1 MLVLTRRP
9 DEGDKS
15 TIVIGADISVTVVE
29 VRGEQVRIG
38 ITAPSDVTIHR
49 EEVWLQIQDR

>member
-9 DEGDKS
+9 HEGDKS

-29 VRGEQVRIG
+29 IKGGEIRLG
-38 ITAPSDVTIHR
+38 ISAPPDVTIHR
-49 EEVWLQIQDR
+49 EEVYQQI